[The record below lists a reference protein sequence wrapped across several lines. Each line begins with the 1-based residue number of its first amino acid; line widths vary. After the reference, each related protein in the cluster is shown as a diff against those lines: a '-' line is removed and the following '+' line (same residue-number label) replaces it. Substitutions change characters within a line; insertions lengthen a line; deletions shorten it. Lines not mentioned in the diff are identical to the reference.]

1 MQIYLKSIRRR
12 WCDLFSGVTIMAE
25 AQQLSESDPLHHTVK
40 IRGRLDELIEHLRED
55 VEKVSEP
62 KAQTLFETSAEVL
75 GGLRKA
81 FQDYEAGTEP
91 GMRR

>member
-1 MQIYLKSIRRR
+1 
-12 WCDLFSGVTIMAE
+12 MAE
-25 AQQLSESDPLHHTVK
+25 AQQLSECDPLHHTVK